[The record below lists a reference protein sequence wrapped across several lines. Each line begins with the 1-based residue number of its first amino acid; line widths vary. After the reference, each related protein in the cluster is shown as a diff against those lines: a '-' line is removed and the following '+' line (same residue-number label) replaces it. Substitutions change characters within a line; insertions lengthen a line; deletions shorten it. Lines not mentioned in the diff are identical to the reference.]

1 MTELLSKAFEQ
12 AVKLPQTLQDEIAE
26 QLLEDIEG
34 ELKWDETLAKSHD
47 KLAKL
52 ADQALKEFKTG
63 RTQKMGFDEL

>member
-26 QLLEDIEG
+26 QLLKDIEG

>member
-1 MTELLSKAFEQ
+1 MLY
-12 AVKLPQTLQDEIAE
+12 KLATSLTFQQTLQDEIAE

>member
-52 ADQALKEFKTG
+52 ANQALKEFKAG

>member
-52 ADQALKEFKTG
+52 ADQALKEFKAG